1 MRFKTTVPAL
11 LAEFIGTYALVFFGC
26 GAIILSELENLSSA
40 VIPIIFGLTITIFVY
55 LLGRFSGAH
64 FNPAVTIGFLLNK
77 EISIKDSVFYIGI
90 QILGGMLASQTHV
103 ALFGRMHSFGVTTL
117 SVDVGQGFFL
127 EAFCTGL
134 LMFVILQVT
143 RKENNI
149 YGIAIGG
156 TVFIS
161 ALLIGELYRRF
172 TKSCEK
178 YWTCFS
184 KWQDKGDLL
193 LCVSTSHRKLN
204 FIKTIYNQIFKKLK
218 IKI

>member
-1 MRFKTTVPAL
+1 MRFKTTVPAI

-161 ALLIGELYRRF
+161 ALLIGEYTGGSLNPARSIGPALVSGNTREIYFYVLAPVIGSLISSKLF
-172 TKSCEK
+172 TTK
-178 YWTCFS
+178 FS
-184 KWQDKGDLL
+184 KNSK
-193 LCVSTSHRKLN
+193 
-204 FIKTIYNQIFKKLK
+204 
-218 IKI
+218 

>member
-1 MRFKTTVPAL
+1 MRFKTTVPAI
-11 LAEFIGTYALVFFGC
+11 LAEFTGTYALVFFGC

-90 QILGGMLASQTHV
+90 QILGGMLASRTHV

-117 SVDVGQGFFL
+117 SVDIGQGFFL

-143 RKENNI
+143 REENNI

-161 ALLIGELYRRF
+161 ALLIGEYTGGSLNPARSIGPALVSGKTREIYFYVLAPVIGSLISSKLF
-172 TKSCEK
+172 TTK
-178 YWTCFS
+178 FS
-184 KWQDKGDLL
+184 KNSK
-193 LCVSTSHRKLN
+193 
-204 FIKTIYNQIFKKLK
+204 
-218 IKI
+218 

>member
-77 EISIKDSVFYIGI
+77 EISIKDSVFFIGI

-127 EAFCTGL
+127 ESFCTGL
-134 LMFVILQVT
+134 LMFVILQLT

-161 ALLIGELYRRF
+161 ALLIGEYTGGSLNPARSIGPALVSGKTREISFYVLAPVIGSLISSKLF
-172 TKSCEK
+172 TTK
-178 YWTCFS
+178 FS
-184 KWQDKGDLL
+184 KNSK
-193 LCVSTSHRKLN
+193 
-204 FIKTIYNQIFKKLK
+204 
-218 IKI
+218 

>member
-1 MRFKTTVPAL
+1 MRFKTTVPAI

-90 QILGGMLASQTHV
+90 QILGGMLASRTHV

-117 SVDVGQGFFL
+117 SVDIGQGFFL

-143 RKENNI
+143 REENNI

-161 ALLIGELYRRF
+161 ALLIGEYTGGSLNPARSIGPALVSGNTREIYFYVLAPVIGSLISSKLF
-172 TKSCEK
+172 TTK
-178 YWTCFS
+178 FS
-184 KWQDKGDLL
+184 KNSK
-193 LCVSTSHRKLN
+193 
-204 FIKTIYNQIFKKLK
+204 
-218 IKI
+218 

>member
-11 LAEFIGTYALVFFGC
+11 LAEFIGTYALVFLGC
-26 GAIILSELENLSSA
+26 GTIILSELENLSSA
-40 VIPIIFGLTITIFVY
+40 LIPIIFGLTITIFVY

-90 QILGGMLASQTHV
+90 QILGGMLASRTHV

-117 SVDVGQGFFL
+117 SVDIGQGFFL

-161 ALLIGELYRRF
+161 ALLIGEYTGGSLNPARSIGPALVSGKTREIYFYVLAPVIGSLISSKLF
-172 TKSCEK
+172 TTK
-178 YWTCFS
+178 FS
-184 KWQDKGDLL
+184 KNSK
-193 LCVSTSHRKLN
+193 
-204 FIKTIYNQIFKKLK
+204 
-218 IKI
+218 

>member
-1 MRFKTTVPAL
+1 MRFKTTVPAI

-143 RKENNI
+143 REENNI

-161 ALLIGELYRRF
+161 ALLIGEYTGGSLNPARSLGPALVSGKTREIYFYVLAPVIGSLISSKLF
-172 TKSCEK
+172 TTK
-178 YWTCFS
+178 FS
-184 KWQDKGDLL
+184 KNSK
-193 LCVSTSHRKLN
+193 
-204 FIKTIYNQIFKKLK
+204 
-218 IKI
+218 

>member
-1 MRFKTTVPAL
+1 MRFKTTVPAI

-40 VIPIIFGLTITIFVY
+40 LIPIIFGLTITIFVY

-117 SVDVGQGFFL
+117 SVDIGQGFFL

-143 RKENNI
+143 REENNI

-161 ALLIGELYRRF
+161 ALLIGEYTGGSLNPARSIGPALVSGKTREIYFYVLAPVIGSLISSKLF
-172 TKSCEK
+172 TTK
-178 YWTCFS
+178 FS
-184 KWQDKGDLL
+184 KNSK
-193 LCVSTSHRKLN
+193 
-204 FIKTIYNQIFKKLK
+204 
-218 IKI
+218 

>member
-117 SVDVGQGFFL
+117 SVDASQGFFL

-134 LMFVILQVT
+134 LMFVILLVT

-161 ALLIGELYRRF
+161 ALLIGNYTGGSLNPAR
-172 TKSCEK
+172 SLGPALI
-178 YWTCFS
+178 S
-184 KWQDKGDLL
+184 GDLEDIL
-193 LCVSTSHRKLN
+193 FYIFAPITGGIISTKLYISRIN
-204 FIKTIYNQIFKKLK
+204 LKK
-218 IKI
+218 

>member
-1 MRFKTTVPAL
+1 M
-11 LAEFIGTYALVFFGC
+11 
-26 GAIILSELENLSSA
+26 
-40 VIPIIFGLTITIFVY
+40 IPIIFGLTITIFVY

-90 QILGGMLASQTHV
+90 QILGGMLASRTHV

-134 LMFVILQVT
+134 LMFVILQLT

-161 ALLIGELYRRF
+161 ALLIGEYTGGSLNPARSIGPALVSGKTREIYFYVLAPVIGSLISSKLF
-172 TKSCEK
+172 TTK
-178 YWTCFS
+178 FS
-184 KWQDKGDLL
+184 KNSK
-193 LCVSTSHRKLN
+193 
-204 FIKTIYNQIFKKLK
+204 
-218 IKI
+218 